1 MQCGVVALSLAL
13 NQLQLLLLGT
23 VS

>member
-23 VS
+23 V